1 MRLDEIIAQLG
12 PQAATQQIS
21 HTGDTF
27 AEITK
32 VYHEMYAGPLSAF
45 FETNWFYFTENGKMT
60 FPRDA
65 RAVQAMASFLKVLES
80 SGSSTQDEVAVLDN
94 SETSLVWELARTAY
108 TPQQGA
114 RTPPKAAVLPSWT
127 DPFEA
132 RSRVQVVEALLS
144 GDTLAKNPL
153 TPPYTDADAHRVRQF
168 DFWYT
173 LGELCRRPDDQ
184 NLAGATEFHEKC
196 LARLRSLLDGRENR
210 DVLYSIAVI
219 RVMTPRYAS
228 EDGPTI
234 PQYVNETDPKCRF
247 LVATKFIT
255 SETQA
260 DWGSTNAI
268 RRFCK
273 IAVHAHIDPGSCQQK
288 PTPV

>member
-1 MRLDEIIAQLG
+1 MRLDEIITRLG
-12 PQAATQQIS
+12 PQPEPQQIS

-80 SGSSTQDEVAVLDN
+80 SGSSTQEEVVVLDN

-108 TPQQGA
+108 TLQQGA
-114 RTPPKAAVLPSWT
+114 RPTPKAVLPSWT

-144 GDTLAKNPL
+144 GDTLLRNPL

-184 NLAGATEFHEKC
+184 HLQGATESHEKC

-228 EDGPTI
+228 EEGKAI

-247 LVATKFIT
+247 LIATKFVT
-255 SETQA
+255 SETRA

-268 RRFCK
+268 RRICK
-273 IAVHAHIDPGSCQQK
+273 IAVHAQIDPGVCQQK
-288 PTPV
+288 TAPV